1 MQFVHPFEQAKVK
14 RLWLLWLSLRGLQKV
29 SELPDGSQ
37 GSLPGVFGHVP
48 LPLFVLTL
56 ITPYYSTVLPKWRST
71 SLITWGSYS
80 ML

>member
-1 MQFVHPFEQAKVK
+1 M
-14 RLWLLWLSLRGLQKV
+14 

-56 ITPYYSTVLPKWRST
+56 IAPYYSAVLPKWRST